1 MYIYIYIYVYI
12 YIHSLNDLYR
22 FRRYKNIRK
31 MVSTY
36 IKDCGSK
43 GPASQPNCQSVCL
56 YLTDRLTSDSQ
67 SVSLS
72 VYLVDRLTSTSL
84 PVNQSVCP

>member
-1 MYIYIYIYVYI
+1 MHIYIYIYIYIYVC
-12 YIHSLNDLYR
+12 SLNDLYR
-22 FRRYKNIRK
+22 FRRYKNITK

-43 GPASQPNCQSVCL
+43 GPACHPACQSLCL
-56 YLTDRLTSDSQ
+56 YLTDRLTSASQ

-72 VYLVDRLTSTSL
+72 VYLADRLTSTSY
-84 PVNQSVCP
+84 PVSQSVCP